1 MDTNERMQKLWER
14 LIGELRL
21 AQERR
26 ELPAVAKRADC
37 FTVKRRLYNISFLQF
52 FEERLKMDTNER
64 LQKLWERLIGELRL
78 AKDRKELPSVAA
90 KAGCSIQSLYK
101 YVNYERGK
109 NVPYSSVYQLARGLG
124 YSDDEIRSELY
135 GDAKYLFMVD
145 NHKLILDKIYDA
157 LINKEIDESK
167 LSAMIDIMT
176 KDK

>member
-1 MDTNERMQKLWER
+1 MDTNERM
-14 LIGELRL
+14 
-21 AQERR
+21 
-26 ELPAVAKRADC
+26 
-37 FTVKRRLYNISFLQF
+37 
-52 FEERLKMDTNER
+52 
-64 LQKLWERLIGELRL
+64 QKLWERLIGELRL

-101 YVNYERGK
+101 YVNNERGK
-109 NVPYSSVYQLARGLG
+109 NVPYSSVYQLAKGLG
-124 YSDDEIRSELY
+124 YSDDEIRNELY

-167 LSAMIDIMT
+167 LNAMIDIMT